1 MTFDA
6 MIWGAIALCISQSAI
21 FSGLNLAFFS
31 LSRLQLE
38 MESSKGNTAA
48 IKVMALRKDSNF
60 LLATILWGNVGIN
73 VLLTLLSDSVL
84 LGASSFL
91 FSTIAITIVGEI
103 TPQAYFSRNALKM
116 ASMLSPLIKF
126 YQLLFYVV
134 AKPTGLIL
142 DAWLGKEGITYF
154 AESEL
159 RGIIR
164 KHIEAEEADMQHVEG
179 IGALNF
185 FSLDEITVTKEG
197 EVIDPDSILALPTK
211 LDLPIFPELTLS
223 ADNEFLRRLHKSG
236 YKWVVITNQAGEPML
251 VVDADG
257 FLRAAL
263 FESDTF
269 DPYHYCH
276 RPIIVTDESM
286 RLSELILKIRVNH
299 SFGHRLD
306 TSFDGAI
313 EHDVVLVWGA
323 EKRIITGADI
333 FGRLLKGMSTPKLE
347 LPQKAESSKP

>member
-1 MTFDA
+1 MTFDV
-6 MIWGAIALCISQSAI
+6 MIWCAIALCISQSAI

-38 MESSKGNTAA
+38 MESSKRNEAA
-48 IKVMALRKDSNF
+48 IKVMALRNDSNF

-84 LGASSFL
+84 MGASSFL
-91 FSTIAITIVGEI
+91 FSTIAITIIGEI

-126 YQLLFYVV
+126 YQVLFYVV
-134 AKPTGLIL
+134 AKPTALVL

-164 KHIEAEEADMQHVEG
+164 KHIEAEEADVQHVEG

-185 FSLDEITVTKEG
+185 FSLDEISVTKEG
-197 EVIDPDSILALPTK
+197 EIIDPDSIISLPTK

-223 ADNEFLRRLHKSG
+223 ADNEFLRKLHKSG
-236 YKWVVITNQAGEPML
+236 YNWVILTNNDGWPLL

-257 FLRAAL
+257 FLRSAL
-263 FESDTF
+263 FEPDIF
-269 DPYHYCH
+269 DPYHFCH
-276 RPIIVTDESM
+276 RPIIVTDETLRLNRLMVLLITTLCWYGVM
-286 RLSELILKIRVNH
+286 RSALLLVLIY
-299 SFGHRLD
+299 S
-306 TSFDGAI
+306 
-313 EHDVVLVWGA
+313 VVY
-323 EKRIITGADI
+323 
-333 FGRLLKGMSTPKLE
+333 
-347 LPQKAESSKP
+347 

>member
-1 MTFDA
+1 MTFEV
-6 MIWGAIALCISQSAI
+6 MIWCAIAVCISQSAI

-38 MESSKGNTAA
+38 MESSKGNEAA
-48 IKVMALRKDSNF
+48 RKVMALRDDSNF

-84 LGASSFL
+84 MGVSSFL
-91 FSTIAITIVGEI
+91 FSTIAITIIGEI

-116 ASMLSPLIKF
+116 ASMLSPLIRF

-134 AKPTGLIL
+134 AKPTALVL

-164 KHIEAEEADMQHVEG
+164 KHIEAEEADVHHVEG

-185 FSLDEITVTKEG
+185 FALDEITVTKEG
-197 EVIDPDSILALPTK
+197 EIIDPDSIVSLPTK
-211 LDLPIFPELTLS
+211 LDLPIFPELTLA
-223 ADNEFLRRLHKSG
+223 ADNEFLRTLHKSG
-236 YKWVVITNQAGEPML
+236 YSWVIITNEDDWPLL

-263 FESDTF
+263 FEPDTF

-276 RPIIVTDESM
+276 RPIVVTDEGL
-286 RLSELILKIRVNH
+286 RLSEVILKIRASH
-299 SFGHRLD
+299 SSD
-306 TSFDGAI
+306 KSFDGAI
-313 EHDVVLVWGA
+313 DHDVVLVWA
-323 EKRIITGADI
+323 EQKRIITGADI
-333 FGRLLKGMSTPKLE
+333 FGRLLKGMVAPKLTSHATSPNE
-347 LPQKAESSKP
+347 GANNQ

>member
-1 MTFDA
+1 MTFDV
-6 MIWGAIALCISQSAI
+6 MIWCAIALCISQSAI

-38 MESSKGNTAA
+38 MESSKRNEAA
-48 IKVMALRKDSNF
+48 IKVMALRNDSNF

-84 LGASSFL
+84 MGASSFL
-91 FSTIAITIVGEI
+91 FSTIAITIIGEI

-126 YQLLFYVV
+126 YQVLFYVV
-134 AKPTGLIL
+134 AKPTALVL

-164 KHIEAEEADMQHVEG
+164 KHIEAEEVDVQHVEG

-185 FSLDEITVTKEG
+185 FSLDEISVTKEG
-197 EVIDPDSILALPTK
+197 EIIDPDSIISLPTK

-223 ADNEFLRRLHKSG
+223 ADNEFLRKLHKSG
-236 YKWVVITNQAGEPML
+236 YNWVILTNNDGWPLL

-257 FLRAAL
+257 FLRSAL
-263 FESDTF
+263 FEPDIF
-269 DPYHYCH
+269 DPYHFCH
-276 RPIIVTDESM
+276 RPIIVTDETL
-286 RLSELILKIRVNH
+286 RLSEVILKIRANH
-299 SFGHRLD
+299 SLD
-306 TSFDGAI
+306 KSFDGAI
-313 EHDVVLVWGA
+313 DHDVVLVWGD

-333 FGRLLKGMSTPKLE
+333 FGRLLKGMNAPKLE
-347 LPQKAESSKP
+347 MNENKEVQPLAKS

>member
-1 MTFDA
+1 MTFDV
-6 MIWGAIALCISQSAI
+6 MIWCAIALCISQSAI

-38 MESSKGNTAA
+38 MESSKGNAAA
-48 IKVMALRKDSNF
+48 IKVMALRNDSNF
-60 LLATILWGNVGIN
+60 LLSTILWGNVGIN

-84 LGASSFL
+84 MGASSFL
-91 FSTIAITIVGEI
+91 FSTIAITIIGEI

-164 KHIEAEEADMQHVEG
+164 KHIEAEEADVQHVEG

-185 FSLDEITVTKEG
+185 FSLDEISVTQEG
-197 EVIDPDSILALPTK
+197 EVIDPDSIIALPTK

-223 ADNEFLRRLHKSG
+223 ADNEFLRKLHKSG
-236 YKWVVITNQAGEPML
+236 YNWVIITNQAGDPLL

-263 FESDTF
+263 FEPDTF
-269 DPYHYCH
+269 DPYHFCH
-276 RPIIVTDESM
+276 RPIIVIDESM
-286 RLSELILKIRVNH
+286 RLSDVILKIRASH
-299 SFGHRLD
+299 SLD
-306 TSFDGAI
+306 KSFDGAI
-313 EHDVVLVWGA
+313 EHDVVLVWGD

-333 FGRLLKGMSTPKLE
+333 FGRLLKGMSAPKLE
-347 LPQKAESSKP
+347 LNPSIDQPKPL

>member
-1 MTFDA
+1 MTFEV
-6 MIWGAIALCISQSAI
+6 MIWCAIALCISQSAI

-38 MESSKGNTAA
+38 MESTKGNAAA
-48 IKVMALRKDSNF
+48 IKVMALRNDSNF
-60 LLATILWGNVGIN
+60 LLSTILWGNVGIN

-84 LGASSFL
+84 MGASSFL
-91 FSTIAITIVGEI
+91 FSTIAITIIGEI

-116 ASMLSPLIKF
+116 ASLLSPLIKF
-126 YQLLFYVV
+126 YQILFYVV
-134 AKPTGLIL
+134 AKPTALIL

-164 KHIEAEEADMQHVEG
+164 KHIEAEEADVQHVEG

-185 FSLDEITVTKEG
+185 FSLDEISVTKEG
-197 EVIDPDSILALPTK
+197 EVIDPDSIIALPTK
-211 LDLPIFPELTLS
+211 LDLPIFPELTLT
-223 ADNEFLRRLHKSG
+223 ADNEFLRKLHKSG
-236 YKWVVITNQAGEPML
+236 YNWVIITNEDGWPLL

-257 FLRAAL
+257 FLRSAL
-263 FESDTF
+263 FEPDTF

-276 RPIIVTDESM
+276 RPIIVADETM
-286 RLSELILKIRVNH
+286 RLSEVILKIRANH
-299 SFGHRLD
+299 SLD
-306 TSFDGAI
+306 KSFDGAI
-313 EHDVVLVWGA
+313 DHDVVLVWSD

-333 FGRLLKGMSTPKLE
+333 FGRLLKGMSAPKLAASDVVE
-347 LPQKAESSKP
+347 PTKQD

>member
-1 MTFDA
+1 M
-6 MIWGAIALCISQSAI
+6 GS
-21 FSGLNLAFFS
+21 S
-31 LSRLQLE
+31 L
-38 MESSKGNTAA
+38 
-48 IKVMALRKDSNF
+48 
-60 LLATILWGNVGIN
+60 
-73 VLLTLLSDSVL
+73 
-84 LGASSFL
+84 
-91 FSTIAITIVGEI
+91 STIAITIIGEI

-164 KHIEAEEADMQHVEG
+164 KHIEAEEADVQHVEG

-185 FSLDEITVTKEG
+185 FSLDEISVTQEG
-197 EVIDPDSILALPTK
+197 EVIDPDSIIALPTK

-223 ADNEFLRRLHKSG
+223 ADNEFLRKLHKSG
-236 YKWVVITNQAGEPML
+236 YNWVIITNQAGDPLL

-263 FESDTF
+263 FEPDTF
-269 DPYHYCH
+269 DPYHFCH
-276 RPIIVTDESM
+276 RPIIVIDESM
-286 RLSELILKIRVNH
+286 RLSDVILKIRASH
-299 SFGHRLD
+299 SLD
-306 TSFDGAI
+306 KSFDGAI
-313 EHDVVLVWGA
+313 EHDVVLVWGD

-333 FGRLLKGMSTPKLE
+333 FGRLLKGMSAPKLE
-347 LPQKAESSKP
+347 LNPSIDKPKPL